1 LTSHGLG
8 SARRTISTLRLGVI
22 SVCREHYDLRR
33 RGPEYD
39 PRRKGAYPDAHG
51 RTRGG
56 GRWCGVC
63 FVDGELG
70 RRARGEA
77 VRVAKEELA
86 RAEGALVQARWTPG
100 SAVHRA
106 TDIAKA
112 AVDAARARVQ
122 RADEEWNAH
131 LRAGLPFTLAGF
143 AAIGA
148 GTGSLGLG
156 GYTGIGGDGGVAENE
171 DETVF
176 PGVAATCRSCR
187 AEWLWRYALLAGRVA
202 KDPGAVS
209 LFLSS

>member
-1 LTSHGLG
+1 
-8 SARRTISTLRLGVI
+8 
-22 SVCREHYDLRR
+22 
-33 RGPEYD
+33 
-39 PRRKGAYPDAHG
+39 
-51 RTRGG
+51 
-56 GRWCGVC
+56 
-63 FVDGELG
+63 
-70 RRARGEA
+70 
-77 VRVAKEELA
+77 
-86 RAEGALVQARWTPG
+86 
-100 SAVHRA
+100 
-106 TDIAKA
+106 
-112 AVDAARARVQ
+112 VQ

-202 KDPGAVS
+202 KDPGAVR